1 MAQATPDTMMKPGDV
16 VIDEIT
22 LRSYSGF
29 NMSLKGLFHQF
40 VIYEDIFSNFMSG
53 YIILIDSQNLAKNF
67 PIIGA
72 ETLTIIYKTPLSGGN
87 PVRLV
92 FRTYKISV
100 QTETAQ
106 QVGQMIR
113 LEFVSHHAIKSMQ
126 TKVSKSFI
134 NMPVSKMVENIFNEY
149 LATDYIENDGILNN
163 SKQDITSLVSNAAP
177 PLQAS
182 RGGYVRSFAGVS
194 GLTKENLAKA
204 IRQEDQGKIGLT
216 TVVET
221 FDSRSYVLPYWTPLY
236 AINWL
241 AHRARAKEDT
251 SLCDY
256 VLFQNS
262 DGHHFVPISKLKTL
276 EPSFVY
282 TNFPS
287 GFRDSQGERMLLS
300 ELRNIHSYVVEN
312 RTDKIKE
319 QSIGM
324 LASALLT
331 HDITTKKWNTTHF
344 TYDKSFRND
353 ASGVE
358 RYPIVPIE
366 KTDYSSAVESHLRF
380 YPKSTF
386 TMEGKTEVHDPNEIV
401 LLRQSLLARINSINL
416 ILSCYGDTNVKVG
429 QIIEFKTESRESTKN
444 QDKFEDDYMSGRYLL
459 TAIKHEV
466 TDREHLMTMTLSK
479 DSYAEPIADIKKSE
493 LSTENA

>member
-1 MAQATPDTMMKPGDV
+1 MAQATPDMMMKPGDV

-72 ETLTIIYKTPLSGGN
+72 ETLTLVYKTPLSGGN

-106 QVGQMIR
+106 QVGQMVR

-149 LATDYIENDGILNN
+149 LAIDYSENDGAVNN
-163 SKQDITSLVSNAAP
+163 NNENTTKLINTSLP

-182 RGGYVRSFAGVS
+182 RGGYSGSLAAAS
-194 GLTKENLAKA
+194 GLTKEVLAK
-204 IRQEDQGKIGLT
+204 QEDQGKIGLT
-216 TVVET
+216 TVLET
-221 FDSRSYVLPYWTPLY
+221 FDSRSYVLPYWSPLY

-276 EPSFVY
+276 EPSFTY
-282 TNFPS
+282 TNFPP
-287 GFRDSQGERMLLS
+287 GFRDSQGERMFLS

-344 TYDKSFRND
+344 TYDKSFRNEANSVD
-353 ASGVE
+353 
-358 RYPIVPIE
+358 RYPIVPIQ

-386 TMEGKTEVHDPNEIV
+386 TMEGKTEVNDPNEIV

-416 ILSCYGDTNVKVG
+416 IVSCYGDTSVKTG
-429 QIIEFKTESRESTKN
+429 QVIEFKTESKESTKN
-444 QDKFEDDYMSGRYLL
+444 QDKFEDDYMSGRYLV
-459 TAIKHEV
+459 TAVKHEV

-493 LSTENA
+493 LSVENS

>member
-16 VIDEIT
+16 IIDEIT
-22 LRSYSGF
+22 LQSYSGF
-29 NMSLKGLFHQF
+29 KISLKGLFHQF
-40 VIYEDIFSNFMSG
+40 VIYEDLFSNFMTG
-53 YIILIDSQNLAKNF
+53 HIILIDSQNLVKNF

-72 ETLTIIYKTPLSGGN
+72 ETLTIVYKTPLGSGS

-106 QVGQMIR
+106 QTGQMIR

-149 LATDYIENDGILNN
+149 LAIDYSENDGSLKNGG
-163 SKQDITSLVSNAAP
+163 SELVSTLSP

-182 RGGYVRSFAGVS
+182 RGGFEGSVASAS
-194 GLTKENLAKA
+194 GLTKNNLIK
-204 IRQEDQGKIGLT
+204 QEEQGKIGLLAA
-216 TVVET
+216 VET
-221 FDSRSYVLPYWTPLY
+221 FDSRSYVLPYWSPFY

-262 DGHHFVPISKLKTL
+262 DGHYFLPISLLKTRD
-276 EPSFVY
+276 PSFVY
-282 TNFPS
+282 TNIPS
-287 GFRDSQGERMLLS
+287 GFRDKDGDRMMLA
-300 ELRNIHSYVVEN
+300 EMRNIHSYVVEN

-331 HDITTKKWNTTHF
+331 HDITTKKWDTTHF
-344 TYDKSFRND
+344 TYDRSFRND
-353 ASGVE
+353 ANSVD
-358 RYPIVPIE
+358 RHPILPIE
-366 KTDYSSAVESHLRF
+366 RTDYSSAVESHLRF

-386 TMEGKTEVHDPNEIV
+386 TMEGKTEVSDPNEII
-401 LLRQSLLARINSINL
+401 LLRQSLLARMNSINL
-416 ILSCYGDTNVKVG
+416 IASCYGDTNVKIG
-429 QIIEFKTESRESTKN
+429 QIIEFRTDSRESTKT
-444 QDKFEDDYMSGRYLL
+444 QDKFEDDYLSGKYLL
-459 TAIKHEV
+459 TALKHEV

-479 DSYAEPIADIKKSE
+479 DSYAEPIADVKKQE
-493 LSTENA
+493 LSAENP

>member
-1 MAQATPDTMMKPGDV
+1 MAQATPDMMMKPGDV

-29 NMSLKGLFHQF
+29 TMSVKGLFHQF

-72 ETLTIIYKTPLSGGN
+72 ETLTISYKTPLGTSN

-134 NMPVSKMVENIFNEY
+134 NMPVSRMVENIFNEY
-149 LATDYIENDGILNN
+149 LAIDYSENDGAINN
-163 SKQDITSLVSNAAP
+163 NDIASKVGRMVSNSNS

-182 RGGYVRSFAGVS
+182 KGGFESQVAAAS
-194 GLTKENLAKA
+194 GLTKDNLAK
-204 IRQEDQGKIGLT
+204 QEDQGKIGLK

-221 FDSRSYVLPYWTPLY
+221 FDSRSYVLPYWTPFY

-262 DGHHFVPISKLKTL
+262 DGYHFAPISKLKTL
-276 EPSFVY
+276 EPAFTY
-282 TNFPS
+282 TNFPP
-287 GFRDSQGERMLLS
+287 GFRDNQGERMFLA
-300 ELRNIHSYVVEN
+300 EMRNIHSYVIEN
-312 RTDKIKE
+312 KTDKIKE

-344 TYDKSFRND
+344 TYDKSFRNEGNSVD
-353 ASGVE
+353 

-386 TMEGKTEVHDPNEIV
+386 TMEGKTEVNDPNEIV

-416 ILSCYGDTNVKVG
+416 IASCYGDTNVKVG
-429 QIIEFKTESRESTKN
+429 QIIDFRTESKESTKK
-444 QDKFEDDYMSGRYLL
+444 QDKFEDDYLSGRYLL

-479 DSYAEPIADIKKSE
+479 DSHAEPIADVKKSE
-493 LSTENA
+493 LSAENP

>member
-1 MAQATPDTMMKPGDV
+1 
-16 VIDEIT
+16 
-22 LRSYSGF
+22 
-29 NMSLKGLFHQF
+29 
-40 VIYEDIFSNFMSG
+40 MSG

-72 ETLTIIYKTPLSGGN
+72 ETLTISYKTPLGTSN

-149 LATDYIENDGILNN
+149 LAIDYSENDGAINN
-163 SKQDITSLVSNAAP
+163 NDIASKVGRMVSNSNS

-182 RGGYVRSFAGVS
+182 KGGFESQVAAAS
-194 GLTKENLAKA
+194 GLTKDNLAK
-204 IRQEDQGKIGLT
+204 QEDQGKIGLK

-221 FDSRSYVLPYWTPLY
+221 FDSRSYVLPYWTPFY

-262 DGHHFVPISKLKTL
+262 DGYHFAPISKLKTL
-276 EPSFVY
+276 EPAFTY
-282 TNFPS
+282 TNFPP
-287 GFRDSQGERMLLS
+287 GFRDNQGERMFLA
-300 ELRNIHSYVVEN
+300 EMRNIHSYVIEN
-312 RTDKIKE
+312 KTDKIKE
-319 QSIGM
+319 QSI
-324 LASALLT
+324 
-331 HDITTKKWNTTHF
+331 
-344 TYDKSFRND
+344 
-353 ASGVE
+353 E
-358 RYPIVPIE
+358 C
-366 KTDYSSAVESHLRF
+366 LRPH
-380 YPKSTF
+380 Y
-386 TMEGKTEVHDPNEIV
+386 
-401 LLRQSLLARINSINL
+401 
-416 ILSCYGDTNVKVG
+416 
-429 QIIEFKTESRESTKN
+429 
-444 QDKFEDDYMSGRYLL
+444 
-459 TAIKHEV
+459 
-466 TDREHLMTMTLSK
+466 
-479 DSYAEPIADIKKSE
+479 
-493 LSTENA
+493 